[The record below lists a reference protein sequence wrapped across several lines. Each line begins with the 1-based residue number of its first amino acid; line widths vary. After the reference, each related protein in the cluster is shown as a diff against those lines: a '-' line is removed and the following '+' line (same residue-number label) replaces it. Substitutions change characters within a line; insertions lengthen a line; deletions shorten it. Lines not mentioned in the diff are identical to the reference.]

1 MQDRTLI
8 VILETKISIL
18 SRKTRDLILL
28 ETKISN
34 LSCKIR
40 DFITLKMLRFKLEDL
55 KFVEKAPGN

>member
-1 MQDRTLI
+1 M
-8 VILETKISIL
+8 ETKISIL